1 MIFGVESSLGSSSD
15 NDELINSLSVLE
27 VLIKIVLE
35 MLDLI
40 HVLLNKVISSN
51 SLEFESLVVK
61 LPSVNSGW
69 SGFWVLSLFLELS
82 VEVHGI
88 VVVMLIE
95 AS

>member
-51 SLEFESLVVK
+51 SLEIESLIVK
-61 LPSVNSGW
+61 FPSVNSAW
-69 SGFWVLSLFLELS
+69 SGLWLLSLFLELS
-82 VEVHGI
+82 VEVHSI